1 MKNKKI
7 IFYVLGLAVIIA
19 GIFLITS
26 KFGKGEITAS
36 NPEFAKYITAYTSG
50 SISKKSPIV
59 LKLTSAV
66 TDLIKDK
73 NKLPEDL
80 IDIKPSVE
88 GTYKLINNE
97 LEFTP
102 TEELASGK
110 EYFVEFNLDK
120 LIKTEDALSTFGFA
134 FKTITQAYDF
144 EIDEQK
150 TIDKKT
156 LKYVQVIGHV
166 NTSDVADPE
175 KIKGLLQATQNGDKL
190 SVKWSSDVDLLVH
203 TFTIDSIKR
212 TDEAGKIQLELDG
225 DAIDVDKEDNTE
237 IDIPAIGDFKLTSSK
252 VIHNPEQY
260 LQLQFS
266 DPLSEKQNLNGL
278 ITIEGV
284 KNLKFQ
290 IDNNIIKVYPD
301 HRLLA
306 IKKINV
312 YAGIKNVLGDKFKEE
327 TSFELAF
334 EAIKPEVKIVGKGTI
349 LPSSEKGLIFPFEA
363 VNLKAVD
370 VTVIKIYE
378 NNILQFLQTND
389 IDGGSNLRQVGK
401 PIVRKRVRLDKFNIL
416 DFGIWNRFSLD
427 LSEIISP
434 EPGAIYRIELNF
446 RKQYSLYQCDADDEE
461 EATNEDAEI
470 DWDEEL
476 EVSNWDAYD
485 GNSDGYDDYYYY
497 DYWEDR
503 NDPCK
508 KAYYRNKKVS
518 RNIIASDLGM
528 IAKQS
533 QNGTLNV
540 YLTDLQTTEPKANV
554 SVEVYDYQ
562 QQLLANGQTDNE
574 GKITLPNIKKPY
586 FAIAKLNKQRA
597 YLKLQDGSSL
607 SMSKFNIAGEE
618 VNKGIK
624 GFIYGERGVWRPGD
638 KIYTTFILKDDKNN
652 IPEGHPIVFE
662 FKNPQGQIVKKEV
675 QTKNNTGFYSFHTE
689 TEKDAITGNYNLKVS
704 VGAVDFNKTIK
715 IETIKPNRLKI
726 ALDFGKKIITEGKTE
741 TATLNVKWLHGAIGK
756 DLKVKVDASL
766 TPITTNFDKYTDF
779 SFDDPTKSFYS
790 TNEELLDSKTDENG
804 NVQLT
809 ASFNTSNEAP
819 GMMNA
824 TFFTKAFEK
833 GGNFSVDQYTV
844 KYSPYSS
851 YTGIKLPKGDKMR
864 GMLLTDKKHN
874 VEILTVSPN
883 GKLLKENHK
892 IKMKF
897 YKLSWRWWYD
907 ASSNTVSSYNFRN
920 SSKLLKEET
929 ITSSN
934 GNANWNI
941 DVKYPDWGRYLVLAE
956 DLTTGHSSGKIVYI
970 DWPGWAGRAQK
981 GDSEGATML
990 TFMSDKN
997 KYNVGEEAK
1006 LTIPTAENGRALISI
1021 ENGTSVLKSY
1031 WVQTT
1036 KGETEFSFNITKE
1049 MSPNVYAHV
1058 TLLQKHSQ
1066 TANDLPIRMYGVIP
1080 IMVEDKNTI
1089 LEPEISMPDEIETDK
1104 DFKVTIS
1111 EKNNKPMTYT
1121 LAIVDE
1127 GLLDITRFKTPNPWN
1142 KFFAKEALGVKTW
1155 DMFSEV
1161 IGADAGKIERLLAIG
1176 GGGDEEA
1183 QKNKKANRFKP
1194 VVKFFGPFTIDGGSK
1209 KTHNVKIS
1217 DYIGSVRTMVI
1228 AGNNEAY
1235 GSSEKAVPVIKPLM
1249 VLGTLPRTLSPGET
1263 LKLPVSVF
1271 VMKDN
1276 LKNVKVQLKTNGLFT
1291 VKGSKTKTLN
1301 FAKQGEQNADF
1312 DLVVN
1317 SKTGLATV
1325 EIIASSGGKTSS
1337 HKIEIDVRNPNHST
1351 TKIIEKVLSAG
1362 ETWSTDYTPVGIA
1375 GTNSGV
1381 LEVSSIPPINLK
1393 SRLNYLIQYPH
1404 GCVEQTTSSV
1414 FPQLFVSNLIELS
1427 TKQKDEIETNVKAGI
1442 NRLNSFQLSNGGF
1455 AYWQSGTSANVW
1467 GTNYAGHFLVE
1478 AKKKGYPVSS
1488 SVIKSWRK
1496 FQKKKAKKWTN
1507 EGAGSQLIQAYR
1519 LYTLALAGYPEKSA
1533 MNRMK
1538 NIDKLSTAA
1547 KWRLAATYFLA
1558 GKRDI
1563 ANEMIAN
1570 MSTNI
1575 PKYIELSYTYGTD
1588 LRDKAMILETLSLTG
1603 KKAKAFNLLK
1613 EISEELSS
1621 NKYLSTQT
1629 TAYSLIAASL
1639 YVEKNAISGDLK
1651 YQYSFNSSGMKNVS
1665 ERKTISQNEINIS
1678 GTNSGKVSIKNISSG
1693 ILYARVILQGIPEV
1707 GTSQDD
1713 EKNMRM
1719 TVKYTLPDG
1728 TSISPEKIEQGT
1740 DFIAEVT
1747 VTHMGVLKP
1756 FKEMALSQIF
1766 PSGWEIIN
1774 TRLYNVGSSLRTS
1787 TPENIDIR
1795 DDRVYTYFDLA
1806 RGKSKTFKVMLNAS
1820 YAGKFWMPP
1829 VHCEAMYDAAI
1840 FSQKGGKYVIVE

>member
-7 IFYVLGLAVIIA
+7 ILYILGLAIVIA
-19 GIFLITS
+19 GIFFITS
-26 KFGKGEITAS
+26 NYRKGEVTAS

-50 SISKKSPIV
+50 SISKKAPIV

-66 TDLIKDK
+66 TKLIKDK
-73 NKLPEDL
+73 DNLPEDL
-80 IDIKPSVE
+80 ITIKPSVE

-102 TEELASGK
+102 KEELKSDK
-110 EYFVEFNLDK
+110 EYFVEFNLNK
-120 LIKTEDALSTFGFA
+120 LVKTEDELGTFSFA
-134 FKTITQAYDF
+134 FRTIKQAFDYT
-144 EIDEQK
+144 IDELK

-156 LKYVQVIGHV
+156 LKYIQVIGHV
-166 NTSDVADPE
+166 NTADVADPE
-175 KIKGLLQATQNGDKL
+175 KIKDLLEATQNGKKL
-190 SVKWSSDVDLLVH
+190 SVKWTSDVDLLEH
-203 TFTIDSIKR
+203 TFIIDSIQR
-212 TDEAGKIQLELDG
+212 TDKAEKIQLIWNG
-225 DAIDVDKEDNTE
+225 DAINVDKEENKE
-237 IDIPAIGDFKLTSSK
+237 IEIPAIGDFKLMSSK

-266 DPLSEKQNLNGL
+266 DPLNPKQNLNGL
-278 ITIEGV
+278 ISIEGIN
-284 KNLKFQ
+284 NLKFY
-290 IDNNIIKVYPD
+290 IEDNIIKAYPNKQISD
-301 HRLLA
+301 IRKVH
-306 IKKINV
+306 V
-312 YAGIKNVLGDKFKEE
+312 FQGIKNVLGYTLKEDK
-327 TSFELAF
+327 SFELAF
-334 EAIKPEVKIVGKGTI
+334 EAIKPEIKIVGKGTI
-349 LPSSEKGLIFPFEA
+349 LPSSDKGLIFPFEA

-389 IDGGSNLRQVGK
+389 IDGGNNLRQVGK
-401 PIVRKRVRLDKFNIL
+401 PIVRKRVRLDKFNIE

-446 RKQYSLYQCDADDEE
+446 KKQYSLYQCDGENED
-461 EATNEDAEI
+461 EATEEPEI
-470 DWDEEL
+470 DWNEEL
-476 EVSNWDAYD
+476 EVSNWDAYENEYD
-485 GNSDGYDDYYYY
+485 EYDDYFYY

-503 NDPCK
+503 NNPCK

-533 QNGTLNV
+533 QNGTIDV
-540 YLTDLQTTEPKANV
+540 YVTDLQTTAPKAGV
-554 SVEVYDYQ
+554 TIEIFDYQ
-562 QQLLANGQTDNE
+562 QQILATGQTDNE
-574 GKITLPNIKKPY
+574 GKISLTNIKKPY
-586 FAIAKLNKQRA
+586 FAIAKLGKQRA
-597 YLKLQDGSSL
+597 YLKLQDGNSL
-607 SMSKFNIAGEE
+607 SMSRFDIAGEE
-618 VNKGIK
+618 VTKGIK

-638 KIYTTFILKDDKNN
+638 NIFTTFILKDDENN

-662 FKNPQGQIVKKEV
+662 FKNPQGQIIKKEV
-675 QTKNNTGFYSFHTE
+675 QTKNNTGFYSFHTK

-726 ALDFGKKIITEGKTE
+726 ALDFGKKIITEGKSE

-756 DLKVKVDASL
+756 DLRVQVEASL
-766 TPITTNFDKYTDF
+766 TPITTKFDKYADF
-779 SFDDPTKSFYS
+779 TFDNPTKSFYS
-790 TNEELLDSKTDENG
+790 VNEELLDKKTDENG

-809 ASFNTSNEAP
+809 ANFNTSGEAP

-824 TFFTKAFEK
+824 TFFTRVYEK
-833 GGNFSVDQYTV
+833 GGNFSIDQYSV
-844 KYSPYSS
+844 KYSPYTS

-864 GMLLTDKKHN
+864 GMLLTDKKHK
-874 VEILTVSPN
+874 VEIVTVSPN

-920 SSKLLKEET
+920 SAKLLKEET
-929 ITSSN
+929 INTNN
-934 GNANWNI
+934 GNASWNI
-941 DVKYPDWGRYLVLAE
+941 EVKYPEWGRYLVLAE
-956 DLTTGHSSGKIVYI
+956 DLTTGHSTGKVVYI

-990 TFMSDKN
+990 TFMSDKD

-1006 LTIPTAENGRALISI
+1006 LTIPTSENGRALISI
-1021 ENGTSVLKSY
+1021 ENGTNVLKSY
-1031 WVQTT
+1031 WVETT
-1036 KGETEFSFNITKE
+1036 KGETEFSFKITKE
-1049 MSPNVYAHV
+1049 MSPNVYANV

-1080 IMVEDKNTI
+1080 IMVEDANTK
-1089 LEPEISMPDEIETDK
+1089 LNPVISMPNEIETDK
-1104 DFKVTIS
+1104 EFKVTIS
-1111 EKNNKPMTYT
+1111 EKDNKTMTYT

-1155 DMFSEV
+1155 DMFNEV
-1161 IGADAGKIERLLAIG
+1161 IGANAGKIERLLAIG
-1176 GGGDEEA
+1176 GGGEEEGE
-1183 QKNKKANRFKP
+1183 KSRKANRFKP
-1194 VVKFFGPFTIDGGSK
+1194 VVKFFGPFTIEGGSK
-1209 KTHNVKIS
+1209 KTHNIKIS
-1217 DYIGSVRTMVI
+1217 NYIGSVRTMVI

-1235 GSSEKAVPVIKPLM
+1235 GANEKTTPVIKPLM
-1249 VLGTLPRTLSPGET
+1249 VLGTLPRTLSPGES

-1271 VMKDN
+1271 VMKDK
-1276 LKNVKVQLKTNGLFT
+1276 LKNVTVKIKTNGLLS
-1291 VKGSKTKTLN
+1291 VAGNNTKTLN
-1301 FAKQGEQNADF
+1301 FKKQGEQNVDF
-1312 DLVVN
+1312 DLIVN
-1317 SKTGLATV
+1317 NKIGLATV
-1325 EIIASSGGKTSS
+1325 EIIASSKGKTSS
-1337 HKIEIDVRNPNHST
+1337 HKIEIDVRNPNHSA
-1351 TKIIEKVLSAG
+1351 TKVIEKVLSAG
-1362 ETWSTDYTPVGIA
+1362 ETWNTDYSPVGIA
-1375 GTNSGV
+1375 GTNTGV

-1414 FPQLFVSNLIELS
+1414 FPQLFVSNLVELNK
-1427 TKQKDEIETNVKAGI
+1427 KQKDEIEKNVKAGI
-1442 NRLNSFQLSNGGF
+1442 NRLSSFQLSNGGF
-1455 AYWQSGTSANVW
+1455 AYWQNGTSPSLW
-1467 GTNYAGHFLVE
+1467 GTNYAGHFLIE

-1488 SVIKSWRK
+1488 SIIKSWRK

-1507 EGAGSQLIQAYR
+1507 EGNASQLIQAYR
-1519 LYTLALAGYPEKSA
+1519 LYTLALAGYPEKSS

-1538 NIDKLSTAA
+1538 NINNLSTAA
-1547 KWRLAATYFLA
+1547 KWRLAAAYFLS
-1558 GKRDI
+1558 GKKDI
-1563 ANEMIAN
+1563 ANKMIAN
-1570 MSTNI
+1570 ISTNI
-1575 PKYIELSYTYGTD
+1575 PKYVELSYTFGTD
-1588 LRDKAMILETLSLTG
+1588 VRDKAMILETLSLTG

-1621 NKYLSTQT
+1621 NKHLSTQT
-1629 TAYSLIAASL
+1629 TAYSLIAVSL
-1639 YVEKNAISGDLK
+1639 YAEKNKSSKELK
-1651 YQYSFNSSGMKNVS
+1651 YQYSLNSSGMKNVS
-1665 ERKTISQNEINIS
+1665 VRKTISQNEINIS
-1678 GTNSGKVSIKNISSG
+1678 GTNSGKISIKNTSGG

-1707 GTSQDD
+1707 GTSQNT
-1713 EKNMRM
+1713 ERNMRM

-1728 TSISPEKIEQGT
+1728 TIISPEKIEQGT

-1747 VTHMGVLKP
+1747 VTHMGTLKP

-1774 TRLYNVGSSLRTS
+1774 TRLYNVGSNLHAT
-1787 TPENIDIR
+1787 TPEYTDIK
-1795 DDRVYTYFDLA
+1795 DDRVYSYFDLG
-1806 RGKSKTFKVMLNAS
+1806 RGKTKIFKVMLNAS

-1840 FSQKGGKYVIVE
+1840 FSQKGGMYVVVE